1 MHNAAAVVAIEAPIA
16 ARQSVH
22 VGWLLRLPYP
32 LRNALGRWRA
42 LVSMVL
48 GVGIALSIGMTLLA
62 VISAEMDIITG
73 DYTRSGIGLYVATQG
88 GKIVSI
94 LPGDSPGSILNAR
107 AALAQVRSWPEVQS
121 AIGAVTST
129 MSREGDGPRRRGEP
143 AELVSVIGINGDPTL
158 VPGLTVLEA
167 GRWVRGGNEIVI
179 GRTLA
184 RGKGLRVGDAVRLNG
199 GAFTIVGIGN
209 LRGFSAFG
217 QSAVAYMEQS
227 ALVQRAHLA
236 NVVNVIAIQTQQPER
251 VAERLNDLGGLSS
264 WTPEELVQ
272 QAQQANASG
281 IAIDWVLIILT
292 LGIAGLFVNTML
304 NHSVTERRA
313 EFAVLRAIGFPGPW
327 IVLTVALEAV
337 TITVAAG
344 LVAVALSLGM
354 GALINGLVAAQY
366 GLESLY
372 RADSSLFLLIFI
384 MAGTLGVVSGVFPA
398 RKAASVD
405 PVEVLR
411 EV

>member
-1 MHNAAAVVAIEAPIA
+1 MHNASAVVAIEAPIA
-16 ARQSVH
+16 TRQSVQ

-32 LRNALGRWRA
+32 LRNALGRWRT

-73 DYTRSGIGLYVATQG
+73 DYTRSGVGLYVATQG
-88 GKIVSI
+88 GKIVAI
-94 LPGDSPGSILNAR
+94 LPGDRPGSIQNAR
-107 AALAQVRSWPEVQS
+107 ATIARIRSWPEVQS
-121 AIGAVTST
+121 AIGALTWT
-129 MSREGDGPRRRGEP
+129 MTREEDGPRRRGEP
-143 AELVSVIGINGDPTL
+143 AEVLSIIGINGDPSV
-158 VPGLTVLEA
+158 VPGLLLLDA
-167 GRWVRGGNEIVI
+167 GRWVRGGNEVVV
-179 GRTLA
+179 GPTLA
-184 RGKGLRVGDAVRLNG
+184 RGKSLHVGDTLRLNG
-199 GAFTIVGIGN
+199 ATFTIVGIGN

-217 QSAVAYMEQS
+217 QSAVAYMDHS
-227 ALVQRAHLA
+227 ALIQRAQLA
-236 NVVNVIAIQTQQPER
+236 NVLNVIAIQTQQPER
-251 VAERLNDLGGLSS
+251 VAERLNEQGGLSS

-281 IAIDWVLIILT
+281 IAIDWVLIALT

-344 LVAVALSLGM
+344 LIAVALSLAM
-354 GALINGLVAAQY
+354 GALINSLVAAQY

-372 RADSSLFLLIFI
+372 RADASLFVLIF
-384 MAGTLGVVSGVFPA
+384 TLAAALGAVSGVFPA

>member
-1 MHNAAAVVAIEAPIA
+1 MHNASAVVAIEAPIA
-16 ARQSVH
+16 ARQSIQ

-32 LRNALGRWRA
+32 LRNALGRWRT

-48 GVGIALSIGMTLLA
+48 GVGIALSIGMTPLA

-88 GKIVSI
+88 GKIVAI
-94 LPGDSPGSILNAR
+94 LPGDRPGSIQNAR
-107 AALAQVRSWPEVQS
+107 ATIARIRSWPEVQS
-121 AIGAVTST
+121 AIGALTWT
-129 MSREGDGPRRRGEP
+129 MTREEDGPRRRGEP
-143 AELVSVIGINGDPTL
+143 SEVLSIIGINGDPSV
-158 VPGLTVLEA
+158 VPGLLVLDA
-167 GRWVRGGNEIVI
+167 GRWVRGGNEVVV
-179 GRTLA
+179 GPTLA
-184 RGKGLRVGDAVRLNG
+184 KGKSLHVGDTLRLNG
-199 GAFTIVGIGN
+199 ATFTIVGIGN

-217 QSAVAYMEQS
+217 QSAVAYMDHS
-227 ALVQRAHLA
+227 ALIQRAQLA
-236 NVVNVIAIQTQQPER
+236 NVLNVIAIQTQQPER
-251 VAERLNDLGGLSS
+251 VAERLNEQGGLSS

-281 IAIDWVLIILT
+281 IAIDWVLIALT

-344 LVAVALSLGM
+344 LIAVALSLAM
-354 GALINGLVAAQY
+354 GALINSLVAAQY

-372 RADSSLFLLIFI
+372 RADASLFVLIF
-384 MAGTLGVVSGVFPA
+384 TLAAALGAVSGVFPA

>member
-1 MHNAAAVVAIEAPIA
+1 MHNASAVVAIEAPIA
-16 ARQSVH
+16 VRQSLR

-32 LRNALGRWRA
+32 LRNALGRWRS
-42 LVSMVL
+42 LGSMIL

-62 VISAEMDIITG
+62 VISAEMDIISG

-88 GKIVSI
+88 GKIVGI
-94 LPGDSPGSILNAR
+94 LPGDTPGAIQNAR
-107 AALAQVRSWPEVQS
+107 AAIAQIRGWPEVQS
-121 AIGAVTST
+121 AIGAVTWT
-129 MSREGDGPRRRGEP
+129 MTREADGPRRRGEP
-143 AELVSVIGINGDPTL
+143 TELVAVIGINGDPTL
-158 VPGLTVLEA
+158 VPGLLVLET
-167 GRWVRGGNEIVI
+167 GRWVRGGNEVVV

-184 RGKGLRVGDAVRLNG
+184 NGKSLRVGDTLRLNS
-199 GAFTIVGIGN
+199 APFTIVGIGN

-217 QSAVAYMEQS
+217 QSAVAYMDHA
-227 ALVQRAHLA
+227 ALVQRAQLG
-236 NVVNVIAIQTQQPER
+236 NVLNVIAIQTQQPDR
-251 VAERLNDLGGLSS
+251 VADRLNDQGGLSS
-264 WTPEELVQ
+264 WTPEQLVQ

-304 NHSVTERRA
+304 SHSVTERRA
-313 EFAVLRAIGFPGPW
+313 EFAVLRAIGFPGRW

-337 TITVAAG
+337 TVTVAAG
-344 LVAVALSLGM
+344 LVAVAISLGM

-372 RADSSLFLLIFI
+372 RADSSLFLLIFM
-384 MAGTLGVVSGVFPA
+384 MAAALGVLSGVFPA

>member
-1 MHNAAAVVAIEAPIA
+1 MVAIEAPSL
-16 ARQSVH
+16 ARQSIR

-32 LRNALGRWRA
+32 LRNALSRWRT

-88 GKIVSI
+88 GKIVAI
-94 LPGDSPGSILNAR
+94 LPGDRPGSIQNAR
-107 AALAQVRSWPEVQS
+107 ATIARIRGWPEVQS
-121 AIGAVTST
+121 AIGALTWT
-129 MSREGDGPRRRGEP
+129 MTREEDGPRRRGEP
-143 AELVSVIGINGDPTL
+143 AEVLSIIGIDGDPSV
-158 VPGLTVLEA
+158 VPGLLVLDA
-167 GRWVRGGNEIVI
+167 GRWVRGGNEVVV
-179 GRTLA
+179 GPMLA
-184 RGKGLRVGDAVRLNG
+184 RGKSLRIGDTLRLNG
-199 GAFTIVGIGN
+199 ATFTIVGIGN
-209 LRGFSAFG
+209 LRGFSSFG
-217 QSAVAYMEQS
+217 QTAVAYMDHA
-227 ALVQRAHLA
+227 ALIQRAQLA
-236 NVVNVIAIQTQQPER
+236 NVLNVIAIQTRQPER
-251 VAERLNDLGGLSS
+251 VAERLGDLGGLSS
-264 WTPEELVQ
+264 WTPRELVQ

-281 IAIDWVLIILT
+281 IAIDWVLIVLT
-292 LGIAGLFVNTML
+292 LGIAGLFVSTML
-304 NHSVTERRA
+304 SHSVTERRA

-344 LVAVALSLGM
+344 LVAVAISLAM
-354 GALINGLVAAQY
+354 GALINDRVAAQY

-372 RADSSLFLLIFI
+372 RADASLFVLIF
-384 MAGTLGVVSGVFPA
+384 TLAAALGAVSGVFPA

>member
-1 MHNAAAVVAIEAPIA
+1 MHNASAVVAIEAPIA
-16 ARQSVH
+16 TRQSVQ

-32 LRNALGRWRA
+32 LRNALGRWRT

-73 DYTRSGIGLYVATQG
+73 DYTRSGVGLYVATQG
-88 GKIVSI
+88 GKIVAI
-94 LPGDSPGSILNAR
+94 LPGDRPGSIQNAR
-107 AALAQVRSWPEVQS
+107 ATIARIRSWPEVQS
-121 AIGAVTST
+121 AIGALTWT
-129 MSREGDGPRRRGEP
+129 MTREEDGPRRRGEP
-143 AELVSVIGINGDPTL
+143 AEVLSIIGINGDPSV
-158 VPGLTVLEA
+158 VPGLLVLDA
-167 GRWVRGGNEIVI
+167 GRWVRGGNEVVV
-179 GRTLA
+179 GPTLA
-184 RGKGLRVGDAVRLNG
+184 RGKSLHVGDTLRLNG
-199 GAFTIVGIGN
+199 ATFTIVGIGN

-217 QSAVAYMEQS
+217 QSAVAYMDHS
-227 ALVQRAHLA
+227 ALIQRAQLA
-236 NVVNVIAIQTQQPER
+236 NVLNVIAIQTQQPER
-251 VAERLNDLGGLSS
+251 VAERLNEQGGLSS

-281 IAIDWVLIILT
+281 IAIDWVLIALT

-344 LVAVALSLGM
+344 LIAVALSLAM
-354 GALINGLVAAQY
+354 GALINSLVAAQY

-372 RADSSLFLLIFI
+372 RADASLFVLIF
-384 MAGTLGVVSGVFPA
+384 TLAAALGAVSGVFPA

>member
-1 MHNAAAVVAIEAPIA
+1 MHNASAVVAIEAPIA
-16 ARQSVH
+16 ERRSTQ

-32 LRNALGRWRA
+32 LRNALGRWRTLA
-42 LVSMVL
+42 SMVL

-73 DYTRSGIGLYVATQG
+73 DYTRSGFGLYVATQG
-88 GKIVSI
+88 GKIVAI
-94 LPGDSPGSILNAR
+94 LPGDAPGSIQNAR
-107 AALAQVRSWPEVQS
+107 ATIAQIRGWPEVQS
-121 AIGAVTST
+121 AIGAVTSSMT
-129 MSREGDGPRRRGEP
+129 RESDGPRRRGEP

-158 VPGLTVLEA
+158 VPGLLVLEA
-167 GRWVRGGNEIVI
+167 GRWVRGGNEVVV

-184 RGKGLRVGDAVRLNG
+184 RGKSLHVGDALRLNG
-199 GAFTIVGIGN
+199 ATFTVVGIGN
-209 LRGFSAFG
+209 LRGFSSFG
-217 QSAVAYMEQS
+217 QSAVAYMDHA
-227 ALVQRAHLA
+227 ALMQRAQLA
-236 NVVNVIAIQTQQPER
+236 NVLNVIAIQTQQPDR
-251 VAERLNDLGGLSS
+251 VAERLNDLGGLNS
-264 WTPEELVQ
+264 WTPEQLVE

-313 EFAVLRAIGFPGPW
+313 EFAVLRAIGFPGGW

-344 LVAVALSLGM
+344 LVAVGISLGM

-366 GLESLY
+366 GLDSLY
-372 RADSSLFLLIFI
+372 RADTSLFLLIFT
-384 MAGTLGVVSGVFPA
+384 MAAALGVVSGVFPA